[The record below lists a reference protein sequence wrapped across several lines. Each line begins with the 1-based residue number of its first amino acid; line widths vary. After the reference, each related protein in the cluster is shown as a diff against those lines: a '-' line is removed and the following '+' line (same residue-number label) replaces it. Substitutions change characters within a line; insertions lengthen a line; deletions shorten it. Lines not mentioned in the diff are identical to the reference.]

1 MLTPPRP
8 KQLADALW
16 CYLLPAA
23 PVMAHVPLQLGA
35 VGEGVAAV
43 RAAVVVLAGL
53 VPILY
58 VLLQRGV
65 ALVAP
70 GAVGA
75 GVQLGEGIR
84 GSWDGQNK
92 LSWDTDG
99 G

>member
-1 MLTPPRP
+1 
-8 KQLADALW
+8 
-16 CYLLPAA
+16 
-23 PVMAHVPLQLGA
+23 MAHVPLQLGA

-65 ALVAP
+65 TFVAP

-75 GVQLGEGIR
+75 GVQLREGIR
-84 GSWDGQNK
+84 GSCEREDK
-92 LSWDTDG
+92 FIMEAEG
-99 G
+99 GEAEE